1 MDSTIESEELQCSVE
16 KLQKTNNLLMRQ
28 CLTSC
33 KETSSLKKENATI
46 RTELE
51 MTRDRLQA
59 ERESA
64 KKERADREKEKGAFT
79 QQLEAMKQSEEESNR
94 VIASLQEFSKNAI
107 NNEKKKSD
115 DLQKQLQSMKEKD
128 VAREKDLGSLK
139 EQTNQLTKT
148 VEEQT
153 REYGHS
159 KQTMTTQIAS
169 LQEQLTASNALKETN
184 SRLAQ
189 RNVSLEKELKEV
201 IADDG
206 GRKLSGSTEAY
217 ELVDVRKTRDRLLKE
232 ITLLRAVNEGDYQTN
247 RTSPSDGIH
256 VFFTVLEAA
265 MLGKPLKDVPEAAT
279 KCIECGMS
287 YCVSSEMVKG
297 TCPFCQMLCKA
308 IRLEKEAKERELLL
322 DEERKETIRQCK
334 RENQMELRKRDAIIA
349 GLVLLFAVV
358 IAIHLA
364 TDSCVCS
371 RVALWVWKKQRIT
384 CSNRCSTQAW
394 IWLADYPR
402 MLLYV
407 GRDSNPGR
415 MAIACYPSCSRA
427 EV

>member
-169 LQEQLTASNALKETN
+169 LQEQLTASNALN

-322 DEERKETIRQCK
+322 DEERKETIRKCK

-384 CSNRCSTQAW
+384 CSNRCSIQAW

-415 MAIACYPSCSRA
+415 MATACYPSVSRA